1 MKTGLIVVACGIFLC
16 ACSREVVCPTTDEN
30 GKGSAL
36 SSCSTT
42 EAMTLS
48 RARFPGLQFQLQDAG
63 EIGRVQCAALQ
74 TNGVHVAINIYEAPL
89 PEQPFRALKLYL
101 TNKNSEQEAEEILR
115 QIVQPFATRLFDNGG
130 ERWRQLQDAEVIE
143 DILHLDLETHGISLT
158 VRGTSNRWETISYD
172 LITAAEQESM
182 RKRYFK

>member
-1 MKTGLIVVACGIFLC
+1 MRIRRATFYRMKTGLIVAACGIFLC
-16 ACSREVVCPTTDEN
+16 ACSRP
-30 GKGSAL
+30 KG
-36 SSCSTT
+36 SCSTA

-63 EIGRVQCAALQ
+63 EIGRLQCAALQ
-74 TNGVHVAINIYEAPL
+74 TNGVLVAINIYEASL

-101 TNKNSEQEAEEILR
+101 TNKDSELEAEELLR
-115 QIVQPFATRLFDNGG
+115 KIVQPFATRLFDNGA
-130 ERWRQLQDAEVIE
+130 ELWQQLQDAEVIE
-143 DILHLDLETHGISLT
+143 GILHLEHETHGISLA

-172 LITAAEQESM
+172 LITTAEQEAM

>member
-1 MKTGLIVVACGIFLC
+1 MKTGLIVAACGIFLC
-16 ACSREVVCPTTDEN
+16 ACSRKDVHPTADEN

-36 SSCSTT
+36 GACSTP
-42 EAMTLS
+42 EAMALS
-48 RARFPGLQFQLQDAG
+48 RIQFPGLQFQLQDAG

-101 TNKNSEQEAEEILR
+101 TNKDNEQTAEELLR
-115 QIVQPFATRLFDNGG
+115 LLVQPFATRLFENGG
-130 ERWRQLQDAEVIE
+130 ELWRQLQDAEAIE
-143 DILHLDLETHGISLT
+143 DILHLDLETHGISLA